1 MAGCRSAAAAGRRR
15 PPTAAAP
22 LLRPPAPGQSANR
35 ATALPFPPPPA
46 TRAPHD
52 PQTFLDKGMVAERVL
67 QVIKNFEKVEP
78 SKVTEKATFKDDLGL
93 DSLDAVE
100 VVMAIEEEFAIEIP
114 DAEADAITSVE
125 EAINFISTSPM
136 AK

>member
-1 MAGCRSAAAAGRRR
+1 
-15 PPTAAAP
+15 
-22 LLRPPAPGQSANR
+22 
-35 ATALPFPPPPA
+35 
-46 TRAPHD
+46 
-52 PQTFLDKGMVAERVL
+52 MVAERVL

-125 EAINFISTSPM
+125 EAINFISTSPL